1 MGKETNTPKWLE
13 ELAKGNNEMS
23 CRRNYADKAVKNLP
37 ETIKE
42 FRLCESMTPDEWQAF
57 YKDKIGA
64 QHAISTMLMTSGELE
79 LVCPTRDEFIEKLH
93 Y

>member
-1 MGKETNTPKWLE
+1 ML
-13 ELAKGNNEMS
+13 
-23 CRRNYADKAVKNLP
+23 

-64 QHAISTMLMTSGELE
+64 QYAISTMLMASGELE
-79 LVCPTRDEFIEKLH
+79 LVCPTRDEFIEKLL